1 MYVSNRCGLL
11 IIVILFWYMGAQ
23 NEYNACGDQRRLWD
37 SLELELLVQLPCG
50 YWALNPGP

>member
-1 MYVSNRCGLL
+1 MYVFNRGLL
-11 IIVILFWYMGAQ
+11 FIVILFWYMRAQ
-23 NEYNACGDQRRLWD
+23 NEYSVCGDQKRLCD